1 MRLIYYKPRA
11 MLKLADERFAG
22 TMRLRHYF
30 GMYGA
35 GACPIDRTGTI
46 RTPVKTL
53 SLFPIPA
60 FEPFAKTFEQICDER
75 AAEILARARAL
86 NVRIYVL
93 WSGGIDSTLL
103 LISLFKQ
110 ASKEDR
116 ERIIVLMSN
125 DSIQENPRFF
135 REHVSG
141 AVELGI
147 SADVPKVLGGEDIIV
162 TGEHNDQLFG
172 ADLMG
177 PITVALGPAI
187 MHQPLD
193 LEMFAGQFARGAG
206 SIEMARWYMAL
217 MDRVRAAAPIPLT
230 TNYDF
235 AWWINFTLK
244 WQTVYSRLLMF
255 VEPSR
260 AHLITKDWLESR
272 YVPFYNTDDFQRW
285 SLHNNDK
292 KVKDTWAS
300 YKWPCKDII
309 YDYTHDAEYRDTKTK
324 VGSLG
329 SLMLGYDSL
338 LFIDEDFGMHNDL
351 TLRDIYEP
359 ENDFR

>member
-11 MLKLADERFAG
+11 MLQLADEKFPG

-46 RTPVKTL
+46 RTPVKVK

-60 FEPFAKTFEQICDER
+60 FEPFKKTFEQICDER
-75 AAEILARARAL
+75 STEILQRAREL
-86 NVRIYVL
+86 DVRINVL
-93 WSGGIDSTLL
+93 WSGGIDSTLV
-103 LISLFKQ
+103 LISLLKQ
-110 ASKEDR
+110 AAKEDK
-116 ERIIVLMSN
+116 ERINVLMSN
-125 DSIQENPRFF
+125 DSIQENSRFF

-141 AVELGI
+141 SLMLGI
-147 SADVPKVLGGEDIIV
+147 SADVVKALGANDLIV

-177 PITVALGPAI
+177 PIAFALGPQI

-193 LEMFAGQFARGAG
+193 LEMFAEQFTRGAG
-206 SIEMARWYMAL
+206 SIEMARWYMTL
-217 MDRVRAAAPIPLT
+217 MDRVRQAAPIPLT

-244 WQTVYSRLLMF
+244 WQTVFSRLIMF

-260 AHLITKDWLESR
+260 AHLITKEWIATR
-272 YVPFYNTDDFQRW
+272 YLPFYNTEDFQRW

-309 YDYTHDAEYRDTKTK
+309 YDFTKDAEYRDTKTK

-329 SLMLGYDSL
+329 SLMLGYDSMI
-338 LFIDEDFGMHNDL
+338 FIDENFGMHSKVAME
-351 TLRDIYEP
+351 DIYEP

>member
-1 MRLIYYKPRA
+1 MRLVYYKPRA
-11 MLKLADERFAG
+11 MLRLVDEKFPG

-46 RTPVKTL
+46 RTPIKVH
-53 SLFPIPA
+53 SLFPIPVL
-60 FEPFAKTFEQICDER
+60 EPFSKSFETVCDER
-75 AAEILARARAL
+75 SAEILQRARQL
-86 NVRIYVL
+86 NVRIYVM
-93 WSGGIDSTLL
+93 WSGGIDSTLIL
-103 LISLFKQ
+103 VSLFKQ

-141 AVELGI
+141 SVELGI
-147 SADVPKVLGGEDIIV
+147 SADVPKVLGGNDLVV

-177 PITVALGPAI
+177 PIVVARGPAI
-187 MHQPLD
+187 MHQKLD
-193 LEMFAGQFARGAG
+193 LEMFADQFARSAG
-206 SIEMARWYMAL
+206 GRDIARWYMTL

-230 TNYDF
+230 TNYHF
-235 AWWINFTLK
+235 AWWINFALK
-244 WQTVYSRLLMF
+244 WQTVYARLLMF

-260 AHLITKDWLESR
+260 ANLIEKDWLDTR
-272 YVPFYNTDDFQRW
+272 YLPFYNTEDFQRW
-285 SLHNNDK
+285 SLNNNDK

-300 YKWPCKDII
+300 YKWLCKDII
-309 YDYTHDAEYRDTKTK
+309 YDFTKDAEYRDTKTK

-329 SLMLGYDSL
+329 SLMIGYDSL
-338 LFIDEDFGMHNDL
+338 LFMDDSFRFHTEVKL
-351 TLRDIYEP
+351 EDIYEP